1 METKKDLLKALLNA
15 QKSIDNAKKNNTNPH
30 LKSKYADL
38 NSVREAIIPILNEVG
53 VIVLQPM
60 ITFESREYIQTMLIH
75 EESGQTIESNTLILC
90 KAQNDPQAYGS
101 GVSYARRYGL
111 SSLMCIGAEDDDAQQ
126 AKNMRTV
133 LKEEDAN
140 WLKVKEAVNTGISVN
155 SILEKYRMSKETE
168 KILRTIELGGEEA
181 GNVQN

>member
-1 METKKDLLKALLNA
+1 MEKGKSIYTALLSA
-15 QKSIDNAKKNNTNPH
+15 QKNIDNAKKNNQNPH

-60 ITFESREYIQTMLIH
+60 ETQGDKEYIKTVLIH
-75 EESGQTIESNTLILC
+75 EETGEMVQSYTLIVC

-111 SSLMCIGAEDDDAQQ
+111 SSLMCIGAEDDDAQM

-133 LKEEDAN
+133 LSQNSEN
-140 WLKVKEAVNTGISVN
+140 WDKVFEAVRNGISVN
-155 SILEKYRMSKETE
+155 SILEKYRMSKETL
-168 KILRTIELGGEEA
+168 KVLRTIELGGEEA
-181 GNVQN
+181 DDE